1 MTQTNNQQNKK
12 AYRSPKLTNY
22 GDVRTLTQA
31 GSGKTREAG
40 SNKKNK
46 KYKRQAPGKLSV
58 STKLAFFGKT
68 LVNIIY
74 AK

>member
-46 KYKRQAPGKLSV
+46 KYKP
-58 STKLAFFGKT
+58 
-68 LVNIIY
+68 
-74 AK
+74 